1 MAYVDTINITSATST
16 GLIIASDAYFP
27 DADCRRAE
35 AKTDGVVEN
44 SYVRSGGEL
53 AIANANG
60 YVENIHISNGG
71 YAQIKGIRASASE
84 IHVSQGGWMFIQ
96 GGAQLTDLY
105 ISSGGELRFY
115 EGSVKNLTVE
125 SGGRVYKGT
134 LTSNVARTME
144 NLYVHSGAQLTLYS
158 GFTLIGD
165 INIASGALT
174 NDLDASAANG
184 TIYDLDL
191 TSAGSFGSGVTLSR
205 YTQTGCVVDIL
216 SGAAVKTATLN
227 TNTTLNVLS
236 GATVTDVTMA
246 DSLCTLNISS
256 GAVGEN
262 ITYNSGTFTVW
273 SGGTAKNFYKIGG
286 TGVLNCLKT
295 GAVIDGGAVY
305 AGTVQA
311 LSANQV
317 TNATI
322 RNLAIRDTGSA
333 IVRGKTNLAEGI
345 VVSGGA
351 LYIQSG
357 AIGTDIILSGGE
369 VSIRG
374 LDADG
379 VTHGTLQNATIYGGM
394 LNLSSG
400 GVVKDTTIVSGGSMV
415 IYTGGITQGTLT
427 FDFTGATTHT
437 TGLVNNLTRVTADAT
452 VAVKFSEWGSSNRYR
467 LATTG
472 DASRIISV
480 TDGSVSATLSSG
492 GVITNPFAGVGYTWH
507 GTSLVG
513 GGHTTTVVDTAA
525 AFSAATAD
533 SINDND
539 LSGKWGSS
547 TAVATGN
554 VYLAANMTEGTAWLE
569 IDGYEGGADT
579 TLYGASGTT
588 FESGTVNILAKSGSL
603 RNLAAGANAGGTV
616 KAVNLTFAGAEL
628 GGTGYAGGFGNVT
641 GKTATTITTGTFA
654 KDFYAGALA
663 NKLTTATSVGDVS
676 MTIDGG
682 TFDGNIYGAS
692 AVKTDSTK
700 GNGTRHTAGN
710 VTLTVSGGAS
720 TKGNE
725 ACIFAGGYATGNA
738 TGTVYTVDS
747 VSATISGGSWGEAKG
762 GRGVFGGI
770 MASGVEAQVLGNVNI
785 TISGDE
791 TTMGNVYGGG
801 WAQKLGAKSIVGNVN
816 INIAGGTIANV
827 FGGGSHSTTGGTTE
841 TGDVTITVSGGN
853 ITGAIYARGQL
864 DGDATGAASVIFT
877 GSDGFDC
884 DVYGYSRVGG
894 DDAGAT
900 LNFNGYTGEFSG
912 ALGGFTGIT
921 LDGATAMTLDTAASD
936 VSNGKW
942 EFDLTDRASTLA
954 ETSLLT
960 WSSASFT
967 DDTIKVTFADDTQ
980 AQGGW
985 NIATVAEAFSGT
997 TFDVEVDGTEI
1008 ASGLAYGGQIAS
1020 GDYAGWGFELES
1032 GVLKFK
1038 NLASA

>member
-115 EGSVKNLTVE
+115 EGSAKNLTVE

-134 LTSNVARTME
+134 LTSDVARTME

-158 GFTLIGD
+158 GFNLIGD

-191 TSAGSFGSGVTLSR
+191 TSAGSFGSGVTLTR

-227 TNTTLNVLS
+227 ANTTLNVLS
-236 GATVTDVTMA
+236 GATVTDVTLA

-256 GAVGEN
+256 GAVCEN

-305 AGTVQA
+305 TGTVQA

-322 RNLAIRDTGSA
+322 KNLAIRDTGSA

-472 DASRIISV
+472 DASRIITV

-525 AFSAATAD
+525 ALSAATAD

-579 TLYGASGTT
+579 TLYGAQGNSFAT
-588 FESGTVNILAKSGSL
+588 GTVNIYAKSGSL

-616 KAVNLTFAGAEL
+616 AAVNLTVAGAEL
-628 GGTGYAGGFGNVT
+628 DGTGYTGGFGNVT
-641 GKTATTITTGTFA
+641 GEVKTQITTGTFA

-663 NKLTTATSVGDVS
+663 NKLTSATSVGDVT
-676 MTIDGG
+676 MTINGG
-682 TFDGNIYGAS
+682 TFSGNIYGAS
-692 AVKTDSTK
+692 SVKTDTTK
-700 GNGTRHTAGN
+700 GNETRHTAGD
-710 VTLTVSGGAS
+710 VTLNISGGET
-720 TKGNE
+720 TKGTQ
-725 ACIFAGGYATGNA
+725 ACIFAGGYATGSA

-747 VSATISGGSWGEAKG
+747 VTLDISGGSWGTAAG

-770 MASGVEAQVLGNVNI
+770 FASGVEAQVTGDVNI
-785 TISGDE
+785 TVSGDA
-791 TTMGNVYGGG
+791 TMGNVYGGG
-801 WAQKLGAKSIVGNVN
+801 WAQKTGAKSIVGDVN
-816 INIAGGTIANV
+816 INISGGTVTNV
-827 FGGGSHSTTGGTTE
+827 FGGGSHSTSGGNTSA
-841 TGDVTITVSGGN
+841 GNVTITVSGGN
-853 ITGAIYARGQL
+853 VTGAIFARGQL
-864 DGDATGAASVIFT
+864 AGDATEAAEVIFT
-877 GSDGFDC
+877 GENDYGC
-884 DVYGYSRVGG
+884 DVYGYSYVRGG
-894 DDAGAT
+894 DGAA
-900 LNFNGYTGEFSG
+900 LSFSGYTGEFSG
-912 ALGGFTGIT
+912 AIGGFDGIT
-921 LDGATAMTLDTAASD
+921 FDGTTAMTLDTAAAD
-936 VSNGKW
+936 ISNGAW
-942 EFDLTDRASTLA
+942 EFDFTDRADVLA
-954 ETSLLT
+954 GTSFLT
-960 WSSASFT
+960 WSGANFEN
-967 DDTIKVTFADDTQ
+967 DIIKVSFADDTQ

-997 TFDVEVDGTEI
+997 TFNVEVGGTEI
-1008 ASGLAYGGQIAS
+1008 ASGLNYSHQIAS
-1020 GDYAGWGFELES
+1020 GDYQGWGFELES

-1038 NLASA
+1038 NLAGA